1 MSLLPLLAPLL
12 REVVAQAVR
21 RRLRGLVF
29 QLAAGLCLLVA
40 LLALIVAL
48 WFRLANAIGPVPA
61 SLWLAGGAMISAL
74 VLLLIGRM
82 VSGRGRSRDAPL
94 DELFALLE
102 REAQTLGG
110 EAEKAARAA
119 PLTSAGGAFA
129 LGLLLARLLR

>member
-1 MSLLPLLAPLL
+1 MGLLPLLAPLL
-12 REVVAQAVR
+12 REAVAQAVR

-29 QLAAGLCLLVA
+29 QLTAGLCLLVA

-48 WFRLANAIGPVPA
+48 WFRLANALGPVPA

-82 VSGRGRSRDAPL
+82 VGGHGRSRDAPL

-102 REAQTLGG
+102 REAQTWGD
-110 EAEKAARAA
+110 EAEKATKAA